1 MLHHIIQMLSI
12 HDHHG
17 QSELIEIAKGKYAIE
32 TATKRVYKQAM
43 RELYMKRAK
52 RQWQKREQ

>member
-1 MLHHIIQMLSI
+1 MLSI

-43 RELYMKRAK
+43 RELYMKRAQ
-52 RQWQKREQ
+52 RQWQRKEQ

>member
-1 MLHHIIQMLSI
+1 MLSI

-32 TATKRVYKQAM
+32 TDLKRVYKQAK
-43 RELYMKRAK
+43 RELYMKRANK
-52 RQWQKREQ
+52 WQKQGK

>member
-1 MLHHIIQMLSI
+1 MIQHIITMLLAA
-12 HDHHG
+12 DHHG

-52 RQWQKREQ
+52 K

>member
-1 MLHHIIQMLSI
+1 MIIQHIIQMLSI

-32 TATKRVYKQAM
+32 TSTKRVYKQAM
-43 RELYMKRAK
+43 RELYMKGAK
-52 RQWQKREQ
+52 RWQKQDK

>member
-1 MLHHIIQMLSI
+1 MLSI

-32 TATKRVYKQAM
+32 ISTKRVYKQAM
-43 RELYMKRAK
+43 RELYMKRANRK
-52 RQWQKREQ
+52 WQKKEQ

>member
-1 MLHHIIQMLSI
+1 MLST
-12 HDHHG
+12 HHHHG

-52 RQWQKREQ
+52 RQWQKKEQ